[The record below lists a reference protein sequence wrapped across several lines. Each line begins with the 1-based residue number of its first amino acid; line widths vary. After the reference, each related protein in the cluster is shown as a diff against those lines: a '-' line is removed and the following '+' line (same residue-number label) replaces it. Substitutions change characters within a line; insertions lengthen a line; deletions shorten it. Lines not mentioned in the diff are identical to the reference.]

1 MYLYRNLFITQTL
14 WENFNRVFSFL
25 LSFLKNYLSTQLL
38 RDYIRWE
45 PHSDSTDHY
54 KEVNAYP
61 KPKGQHS
68 SSFLQKVK
76 CLVILL
82 QYNPKLLFQLAN
94 FPTWR
99 LQSAQNSLQQAVGL
113 QLAALR
119 PAGVYLLCNHGHDT
133 QDNSFITSP
142 LWEPLLSCN
151 RIPKQNKI
159 FTVTQSLS
167 AATYQDLFGTVAMH
181 LRCHSLST

>member
-25 LSFLKNYLSTQLL
+25 LSFLKNYLLTQLL

-54 KEVNAYP
+54 KEVNAYL

-82 QYNPKLLFQLAN
+82 QYNLSFFSSWQTLQPEDSSLHRIASNKQLD
-94 FPTWR
+94 F
-99 LQSAQNSLQQAVGL
+99 S
-113 QLAALR
+113 
-119 PAGVYLLCNHGHDT
+119 
-133 QDNSFITSP
+133 
-142 LWEPLLSCN
+142 
-151 RIPKQNKI
+151 
-159 FTVTQSLS
+159 
-167 AATYQDLFGTVAMH
+167 
-181 LRCHSLST
+181 